1 MAEEYQNYDNQ
12 GSGNIDNNSDDS
24 EGGED
29 EVRMGGK
36 RRSKNDNAGRDFKC
50 KYCDKTYL
58 SYPALYTHM
67 KQKHSKGPD
76 GELRNPP
83 TSGRGRGRPRKNPY
97 QRLDPRTEDFFKAP
111 EREGGPVDPLC
122 CFKVVFTT
130 IFSFSQQLDQDQLNK
145 NMKEYPIFKHLIQ
158 FSNMVDPQGNFIDKD
173 CDSKGKEENKKTEE
187 KPEEK
192 ELAKEGGEE
201 ESEAYEGGDSQNDR
215 NGNQNATS
223 DGKQSKPA
231 ANG

>member
-1 MAEEYQNYDNQ
+1 MAEEYQNFDNQ
-12 GSGNIDNNSDDS
+12 NSGNIDNNSDESGD
-24 EGGED
+24 GED

-76 GELRNPP
+76 GVLRNPP

-130 IFSFSQQLDQDQLNK
+130 IFSFSQQLDQEQLNK

-158 FSNMVDPQGNFIDKD
+158 FSNLVDPQGNFLDGKD
-173 CDSKGKEENKKTEE
+173 CDSKAKEENKKVEDKNE
-187 KPEEK
+187 D
-192 ELAKEGGEE
+192 LDKEGGEAE
-201 ESEAYEGGDSQNDR
+201 NDAYEGGDSQNDN
-215 NGNQNATS
+215 NGNQVPASDSKQIKSAT
-223 DGKQSKPA
+223 
-231 ANG
+231 NG

>member
-1 MAEEYQNYDNQ
+1 MSNQQNEYYGDNQ
-12 GSGNIDNNSDDS
+12 DGYDS
-24 EGGED
+24 QLDSQGED
-29 EVRMGGK
+29 ADGTNKGGK

-111 EREGGPVDPLC
+111 EREGGPVDPLI
-122 CFKVVFTT
+122 CFQEIFST
-130 IFSFSQQLDQDQLNK
+130 IFSYQQNLD
-145 NMKEYPIFKHLIQ
+145 
-158 FSNMVDPQGNFIDKD
+158 
-173 CDSKGKEENKKTEE
+173 T
-187 KPEEK
+187 
-192 ELAKEGGEE
+192 A
-201 ESEAYEGGDSQNDR
+201 
-215 NGNQNATS
+215 
-223 DGKQSKPA
+223 
-231 ANG
+231 

>member
-1 MAEEYQNYDNQ
+1 MADDYPNDNQ
-12 GSGNIDNNSDDS
+12 HSNNIDGGSDDS
-24 EGGED
+24 DNGED

-122 CFKVVFTT
+122 CFKEVFTT
-130 IFSFSQQLDQDQLNK
+130 IFSFSQQLDHDQLMK
-145 NMKEYPIFKHLIQ
+145 NMKEYPIFKHLI
-158 FSNMVDPQGNFIDKD
+158 
-173 CDSKGKEENKKTEE
+173 
-187 KPEEK
+187 
-192 ELAKEGGEE
+192 
-201 ESEAYEGGDSQNDR
+201 
-215 NGNQNATS
+215 
-223 DGKQSKPA
+223 
-231 ANG
+231 